1 MSEHNPDQDDWFERK
16 PSLLVPR
23 VWIGSLADL
32 NDGRLHGRWIDA
44 DQPAEDIRNEITEV
58 LATSPTP
65 GAEEWG
71 IFDHDGFEGLRLD
84 EYEDLELVST
94 LAHGIRVHGP
104 AYAYWA
110 QIVECD
116 GPMLEHFLDAYL
128 GMFDSRVA
136 YVEQLLDDT
145 DVRTQLEAIPENL
158 RRYVFVDTLGLSHD
172 LEISGD
178 VHFADHDGKVWVFDG
193 RI

>member
-1 MSEHNPDQDDWFERK
+1 
-16 PSLLVPR
+16 
-23 VWIGSLADL
+23 
-32 NDGRLHGRWIDA
+32 
-44 DQPAEDIRNEITEV
+44 
-58 LATSPTP
+58 
-65 GAEEWG
+65 
-71 IFDHDGFEGLRLD
+71 
-84 EYEDLELVST
+84 
-94 LAHGIRVHGP
+94 
-104 AYAYWA
+104 
-110 QIVECD
+110 
-116 GPMLEHFLDAYL
+116 
-128 GMFDSRVA
+128 MFDSRVA